1 MTLYELDDI
10 EKGTEMEKVLTKS
23 ELRAQLEA
31 GLSKPLSQKQIES
44 IYRFCLT
51 SVNAAH
57 MPELIEIL
65 TDEKYG
71 YLDMELLDITL
82 IK

>member
-1 MTLYELDDI
+1 MT
-10 EKGTEMEKVLTKS
+10 KVLTKS

-31 GLSKPLSQKQIES
+31 GLSRPLSQKQIES
-44 IYRFCLT
+44 IYQFCLT

-65 TDEKYG
+65 TDEKY
-71 YLDMELLDITL
+71 DHVNIEL